1 MNNSSKNKRETKYKA
16 CSMTHPRPVANGLR
30 DHLVAKPG
38 VVNESSSIAAVIY
51 GEVDIKRL
59 QHIGKL

>member
-1 MNNSSKNKRETKYKA
+1 
-16 CSMTHPRPVANGLR
+16 MTHPRPVANEVR